1 MVSDGSRTRT
11 SAVTEP
17 RANAATQR
25 THWPKWE
32 SNPQA
37 PDSES
42 GRYSNSRTRPMK
54 KQIASPGVAP
64 EGRGLSDPVEP
75 RSLARIQWPRGD
87 SNSHLSG
94 LSTARLPVA
103 PLGQSVVGESLLR
116 LTFTAEGKGFEPSSL
131 IESRVSCAVRP
142 TVSGYLPNQIKLTV
156 TPDGL
161 EPSLS

>member
-1 MVSDGSRTRT
+1 MTKYPMTKEARIPNDESPKTMIAAHLDFGLRHSFVIGSFVIRHSQKVSDGSRTRT

-17 RANAATQR
+17 RANTVTQR
-25 THWPKWE
+25 TQWPKWE

-75 RSLARIQWPRGD
+75 RSLARIRRMGTLARPVYQWPRGD

-94 LSTARLPVA
+94 LSTARLPIA
-103 PLGQSVVGESLLR
+103 PLGQ
-116 LTFTAEGKGFEPSSL
+116 
-131 IESRVSCAVRP
+131 
-142 TVSGYLPNQIKLTV
+142 
-156 TPDGL
+156 
-161 EPSLS
+161 